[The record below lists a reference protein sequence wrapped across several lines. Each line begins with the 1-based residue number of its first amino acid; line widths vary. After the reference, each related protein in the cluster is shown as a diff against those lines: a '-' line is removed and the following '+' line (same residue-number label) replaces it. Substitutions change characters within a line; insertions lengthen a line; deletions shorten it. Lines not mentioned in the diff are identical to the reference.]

1 MPDVS
6 LLERKMSAVMLIK
19 VLALMFVGILLA
31 ETLIELNFSIR
42 WNFVKFA
49 NLPAAC
55 NTPFIIAFA
64 SAISADA
71 MLQTLRENG
80 ILRDH
85 EVILSSMLNST
96 ANWVKETITYIIPVV
111 IPILGFKVGLI
122 YVATLWFGV
131 LATLAFVIVAGKFL
145 NRRNRICFEIYDH
158 GIDANSINKNNTTTK
173 NKDSKRRDFK
183 NAVVRSLKRF
193 GRIATVYVIVTVV
206 SMLVVKNI
214 DFEFLSD
221 TAKFFSI
228 PSYAIPAL
236 IAYVASPIVG
246 MSMVSSMLNSGVIC
260 ERDAIVTVILG
271 STVAL
276 PVFYARSFIPKWVSI
291 FGFKV
296 GVVRGLLDLSIK
308 ILTRILVLVIILS

>member
-1 MPDVS
+1 
-6 LLERKMSAVMLIK
+6 MSAVMLIK
-19 VLALMFVGILLA
+19 VLALMFIGILLA
-31 ETLIELNFSIR
+31 EILIELNFSVR

-49 NLPAAC
+49 NLPAVC
-55 NTPFIIAFA
+55 NTPLIIAFA

-80 ILRDH
+80 ILRDY

-145 NRRNRICFEIYDH
+145 NRRNRIGFEIHGH

-193 GRIATVYVIVTVV
+193 GRIATVYVVVTVV
-206 SMLVVKNI
+206 SMLIVKNI

-221 TAKFFSI
+221 IAKIFSI

-271 STVAL
+271 STIAL

-308 ILTRILVLVIILS
+308 ILTRILVLAIILS

>member
-1 MPDVS
+1 
-6 LLERKMSAVMLIK
+6 MSAVVLIK
-19 VLALMFVGILLA
+19 VLALMFIGILLA
-31 ETLIELNFSIR
+31 EILIELNFSVR

-71 MLQTLRENG
+71 MLQTLRERG
-80 ILRDH
+80 ILRDC
-85 EVILSSMLNST
+85 EAILSSMLNST
-96 ANWVKETITYIIPVV
+96 ANWVRETITYIIPVV
-111 IPILGFKVGLI
+111 IPILGFRVGLI
-122 YVATLWFGV
+122 YVATLWFGT
-131 LATLAFVIVAGKFL
+131 LATLAFVIAAGKFL
-145 NRRNRICFEIYDH
+145 NKKNRFEMYDYDIEANNININRNI
-158 GIDANSINKNNTTTK
+158 NSTPK
-173 NKDSKRRDFK
+173 NKESKRNFK

-193 GRIATVYVIVTVV
+193 GRIATIYMIVTVV

-214 DFEFLSD
+214 HHDFLSD
-221 TAKFFSI
+221 TARFFSI

-236 IAYVASPIVG
+236 VAYVASPIVG

-276 PVFYARSFIPKWVSI
+276 PVFYTRSFIPKWVSI

-308 ILTRILVLVIILS
+308 ILTRILVLAIILS